1 MRLPWLKKLKYL
13 NLSKQLSLILTVI
26 FVGGV
31 ALSASSIAAIMN
43 AKAQNEISLQAQI
56 LLETTS
62 ALRDYTNTQI
72 TPYLEKN
79 SQGLFLPQTIP
90 SYSAREV
97 FEKFRANQSR
107 SDYFYKEAT
116 LNPTNLRD
124 KADRFETDLVERFR
138 RETNTKNLMGFRSIA
153 MNKLFYIAQ
162 PLAITK
168 SSCLQCHSTPEAAPI
183 GMIDRYGRDNGFGWK
198 LNEIVAARI
207 IYVPANKVLQIA
219 RQSFIKVTSIIV
231 AIFVITI
238 FIVNWW
244 LNRYI
249 VRPLNRMSQTAEAV
263 SQGNIEA
270 EFEENSQDEVSRHDE
285 VGRLAKAF
293 TLMQISLKISINKL
307 EEFGAK
313 LRRLDS
319 SQ

>member
-31 ALSASSIAAIMN
+31 ALSASSIAAIVN

>member
-31 ALSASSIAAIMN
+31 AISASSIAAIMN

>member
-1 MRLPWLKKLKYL
+1 M
-13 NLSKQLSLILTVI
+13 
-26 FVGGV
+26 
-31 ALSASSIAAIMN
+31 
-43 AKAQNEISLQAQI
+43 
-56 LLETTS
+56 
-62 ALRDYTNTQI
+62 
-72 TPYLEKN
+72 
-79 SQGLFLPQTIP
+79 
-90 SYSAREV
+90 
-97 FEKFRANQSR
+97 
-107 SDYFYKEAT
+107 
-116 LNPTNLRD
+116 
-124 KADRFETDLVERFR
+124 
-138 RETNTKNLMGFRSIA
+138 
-153 MNKLFYIAQ
+153 
-162 PLAITK
+162 
-168 SSCLQCHSTPEAAPI
+168 
-183 GMIDRYGRDNGFGWK
+183 
-198 LNEIVAARI
+198 
-207 IYVPANKVLQIA
+207 QIA